1 MTIATLAQF
10 KDYARELTS
19 DLDDVFQLAL
29 DSASAEC
36 RHYLGFDPEDTSSED
51 VPDLVIACCLLAAV
65 HADVGDP
72 SVNEYRRRAALRL
85 MDPYRTNTGIGS
97 A

>member
-1 MTIATLAQF
+1 MTIATQAAF
-10 KDYARELTS
+10 KDYVRELTN
-19 DLDDVFQLAL
+19 DLDDVFAMAL
-29 DSASAEC
+29 ESASAEC
-36 RHYLGFDPEDTSSED
+36 RQYLGFDPETKGPTSD
-51 VPDLVIACCLLAAV
+51 VVIACCLLAAV

-72 SVNEYRRRAALRL
+72 VVNEYRRRAAYRL